1 VREVSAELGAPPWR
15 LAAAGGED
23 YELCFCAA
31 AEDRARAE
39 KAVAELDTVQVSWIG
54 EVLAGAP
61 GATLSD
67 ERGDAVRIEGYEHR
81 W

>member
-1 VREVSAELGAPPWR
+1 MPSWR

-31 AEDRARAE
+31 ASERERVAS
-39 KAVAELDTVQVSWIG
+39 AVAELGDVRVSWIG
-54 EVLAGAP
+54 EIRPGTP

-67 ERGDAVRIEGYEHR
+67 ERGDPVRIEGYEHR